1 MVHTLLKATETVPY
15 DWLDEGLKVKDF
27 KRFAALAAT
36 TYERDV
42 GIITPNAKV
51 SICVMIAHS
60 TATINNLSQV
70 A

>member
-51 SICVMIAHS
+51 RVMIAHD
-60 TATINNLSQV
+60 TVTIN